1 MTTYNTDDNDDES
14 YDRSSHSNS
23 NNNSNNNNV
32 LFVVVTL
39 NNYVYAIDVSPW
51 ISMCQSST
59 YARYALYRKSA
70 HLAGTDNQRR
80 TPEKVSTIV
89 LVRNALFL
97 HGFKFLVIIF
107 LIY

>member
-1 MTTYNTDDNDDES
+1 ML
-14 YDRSSHSNS
+14 
-23 NNNSNNNNV
+23 V
-32 LFVVVTL
+32 IFPQ
-39 NNYVYAIDVSPW
+39 I
-51 ISMCQSST
+51 
-59 YARYALYRKSA
+59 ARAVR
-70 HLAGTDNQRR
+70 AGTDNQRR

>member
-1 MTTYNTDDNDDES
+1 MEYLINFDKM
-14 YDRSSHSNS
+14 RSSSNQINQFS
-23 NNNSNNNNV
+23 IMKFDETPNSRAV
-32 LFVVVTL
+32 
-39 NNYVYAIDVSPW
+39 
-51 ISMCQSST
+51 
-59 YARYALYRKSA
+59 R
-70 HLAGTDNQRR
+70 AGTDNQRR